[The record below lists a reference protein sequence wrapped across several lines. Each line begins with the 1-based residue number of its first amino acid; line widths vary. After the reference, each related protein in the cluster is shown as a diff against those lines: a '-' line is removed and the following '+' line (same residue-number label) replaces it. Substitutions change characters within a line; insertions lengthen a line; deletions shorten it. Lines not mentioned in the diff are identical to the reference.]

1 MALNIALLGY
11 GKMGKAVEAIAIER
25 GHHIVATI
33 GREGI
38 ASHAMENVDCVIE
51 FSRPEAALDNMQSC
65 MENNLKMVI
74 GTTGW
79 HDHESKVN
87 AWVQA
92 HEGTLVHASN
102 FSLGVNLFFKLNAQL
117 AQWMSPFEAY
127 TPQVSECH
135 HTDKLDQPSGTA
147 ISLAQGILPTYP
159 KLEGWSLEASDNQLS
174 IDATRVP
181 DVPGTHEVHYRSKQD
196 SLSIKHEA
204 HSREGFALGAV
215 IAAEMAQDLH
225 GMHRFSDLLFPQ

>member
-11 GKMGKAVEAIAIER
+11 GKMGKAIEAIAIER
-25 GHHIVATI
+25 GHRIIATI

-38 ASHAMENVDCVIE
+38 ASHDLSDADCVIE
-51 FSRPEAALDNMQSC
+51 FSRPEAVLDNLQSC
-65 MENNLKMVI
+65 LAQHLKIVT

-79 HDHESKVN
+79 HEKEAKVLD
-87 AWVQA
+87 WVKQ
-92 HEGTLVHASN
+92 HNGTLIHASN

-127 TPQVSECH
+127 GPSIMESH
-135 HTDKLDQPSGTA
+135 HTEKLDRPSGTA
-147 ISLAQGILPTYP
+147 ISLAQGILPHYP
-159 KLEGWSLEASDNQLS
+159 KLNTWSLESHDQHLPIEA
-174 IDATRVP
+174 IREP
-181 DVPGTHEVHYRSKQD
+181 GVPGTHEVTYGSKQD

-215 IAAEMAQDLH
+215 IAAEMAQDLE
-225 GMHRFSDLLFPQ
+225 GMHRFSQLLFPQ